1 MRDHETN
8 SAPSEASPLRRPMPG
23 RQAGLDPSLLT
34 HVSRRAMATEF
45 VAILPAHRADAVEV
59 VFAALEQLDWIESD
73 LTVHRADSEVSRIN
87 QHAARLPVAVS
98 SRTFQLLEKAA
109 HWSELTEGAFDITAG
124 PLIDA
129 WGFTQRS
136 GRKPTD
142 QEISDSLR
150 CVGYSNVELCQGDQT
165 VRFRQAG
172 MSINLGAIGKGD
184 ALDRIAAT
192 LHAQGVSDF
201 LLHGG
206 NSSVIAAG
214 DQVHESGLG
223 WAVGLAH
230 PTKPKRRLAGIWLRD
245 MALATSG
252 SGKQFFHHRGRRFGH
267 VIDPR
272 TGYPAG
278 DLLALTVLMPSAADA
293 DACATGL
300 FVSGTSQILQ
310 MRDLPWMPPLVMMKQ
325 GARQDAVE
333 LESWGEIPW
342 CETPN
347 DGTTTPSPL

>member
-1 MRDHETN
+1 
-8 SAPSEASPLRRPMPG
+8 
-23 RQAGLDPSLLT
+23 
-34 HVSRRAMATEF
+34 MATDF

-59 VFAALEQLDWIESD
+59 VFAALEQLDRIESD
-73 LTVHRADSEVSRIN
+73 LTIYRPDSEVSRIN
-87 QHAARLPVAVS
+87 QDAANRPVAVS
-98 SRTFQLLEKAA
+98 SPTFQLLEKAVR
-109 HWSELTEGAFDITAG
+109 WSGLTEGAFDITAG

-129 WGFTQRS
+129 WGFTRRS
-136 GRKPTD
+136 GRKPTE
-142 QEISDSLR
+142 QEINEALQR
-150 CVGYSNVELCQGDQT
+150 VGHSRIELGHADQT
-165 VRFRQAG
+165 VRFQHPG

-192 LHAQGVSDF
+192 LRDQGVHDF

-206 NSSVIAAG
+206 NSSVIAGG
-214 DQVHESGLG
+214 DQTPESGLG

-252 SGKQFFHHRGRRFGH
+252 SGKQFFHHRGRRYGH

-300 FVSGTSQILQ
+300 FVCGSRQIHGQ
-310 MRDLPWMPPLVMMKQ
+310 RDLPWMPPLVMIKQ

-333 LESWGEIPW
+333 LETLGEIPW
-342 CETPN
+342 CEPEPTDQPTVSS
-347 DGTTTPSPL
+347 D